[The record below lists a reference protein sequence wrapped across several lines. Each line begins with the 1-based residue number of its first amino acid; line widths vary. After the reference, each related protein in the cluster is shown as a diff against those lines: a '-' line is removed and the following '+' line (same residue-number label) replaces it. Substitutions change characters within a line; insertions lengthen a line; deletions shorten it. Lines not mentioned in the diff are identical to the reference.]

1 MNKKNIYLYK
11 NALSHIHD
19 ESEIHFNTVPLS
31 KKGIHDYFNIVDNH
45 SDADYFYM
53 GQISNEQFYKYNS
66 KTFEFFNEFPERHI
80 VDIEGE
86 GGMPLVPWIHD
97 CIITTMGPLKQYSNI
112 KHLFTRPTFSHL
124 FLDIIK
130 NRNEEFSMPTERSF
144 GFRGFMNHRTRAM
157 MVHALHNSDF
167 KKELHINKTW
177 SGPSPIGG
185 DFQNKYIDTIKN
197 NLISLCPRGSGIDSV
212 RLIETCYY
220 QRVPVLISDHDYY
233 LFGEDTGD
241 LDFVYR
247 ITGEDLTPQEIRN
260 KLNII
265 YNAPIQELHERAIAA
280 REYFDNVIR
289 EYFEDPTYYFLNW
302 MNNNG
307 R

>member
-1 MNKKNIYLYK
+1 MKKKIYIYN
-11 NALSHIHD
+11 NAQPHVHD
-19 ESEIHFNTVPLS
+19 SMKIYVNTVPLS
-31 KKGIHDYFNIVDNH
+31 QRGIAEHLTITKNPEE
-45 SDADYFYM
+45 ADYFYM
-53 GQISNEQFYKYNS
+53 GQVGNDRFHSLSPSMFEYLKGNES
-66 KTFEFFNEFPERHI
+66 RHI
-80 VDIEGE
+80 VDVEGE

-185 DFQNKYIDTIKN
+185 DVQNKYIDTMKN

-233 LFGEDTGD
+233 LFGEDAGD

-265 YNAPIQELHERAIAA
+265 YNAPMQELHERAVAA

-289 EYFEDPTYYFLNW
+289 KYFEDPTFYFLNW
-302 MNNNG
+302 MDNNG

>member
-11 NALSHIHD
+11 NALNHIHD

-53 GQISNEQFYKYNS
+53 GQISNEQFHKYNR

-130 NRNEEFSMPTERSF
+130 NRNEEFSLPTERSF
-144 GFRGFMNHRTRAM
+144 GFRGFMNHKIRAM

-167 KKELHINKTW
+167 KKELHINRAW
-177 SGPSPIGG
+177 SGPSIVGG
-185 DFQNKYIDTIKN
+185 DVQNKYIDTMNN

-233 LFGEDTGD
+233 LFGEDAGD

-265 YNAPIQELHERAIAA
+265 YNAPMQELHERAVAA

-302 MNNNG
+302 IDSSG